1 MEKKKNGGN
10 IWILLSIEAD
20 QTAKEQQSYVQS
32 DPLPNG
38 HERLR

>member
-1 MEKKKNGGN
+1 M
-10 IWILLSIEAD
+10 SIEAD
-20 QTAKEQQSYVQS
+20 QTAKEQQSYVWS

>member
-20 QTAKEQQSYVQS
+20 QTAKEQQSYV
-32 DPLPNG
+32 
-38 HERLR
+38 